1 MLGTLGRA
9 LALALLLLVAGV
21 AHAQAPPEQQAALRA
36 ELQKA
41 RLEAAGISHNPA
53 EEMAAYQRVF
63 EIHKTLVGPDSPEL
77 IQTLR
82 MMAATFDLDDP
93 DIYRKKAPFFEEIL
107 RLQVRAGMAAEAD
120 ETRVRL
126 IEFYDLTGQ
135 AQRSAPFIRGR
146 LEYFKA
152 TGRDVMP
159 VALDLSRHLRDAGD
173 IPGAI
178 AAISYLPADCLQTW
192 AERCFA
198 AAQTMFNLAMSVDD
212 VATVDRMGLGLVA
225 RLKAGGCGR
234 DLVSELSVYFEYKK
248 NDQAGHDLIVSQLA
262 SPTCSFEDRGQVA
275 DWLETGY
282 SDYKAT
288 EAIRRE
294 AVAKARSA
302 DDRAEANGAL
312 GLNLLR
318 QERAADAIPYLK
330 AAVDLY
336 MAAKRQDG
344 FALIY
349 EASNL
354 AEAYDA
360 AGDHAKSLALLDATL
375 AIPAVVE
382 EMRKEPLE
390 NYLIADKARSLI
402 AANRSPEARTL
413 MAAHVRALG
422 QLLWTYNLFDGF
434 DAAVDLLRDA
444 GGEDEAR
451 AAMMAFGKRFGADPN
466 VPRLKRFAIRLY
478 AAEAAGRTPDG
489 RLDAIHDVRGVLA
502 DLSAFQLTA
511 AQVGGAQAASVR
523 QALGSAVA
531 QSDNGRGA
539 ALSLLVDLGWPERA
553 GAEGRAV
560 TAEGFAAA
568 QDLEVSAAARALAQT
583 AARVAA
589 GSGPLGAAARRQQ
602 DLAQALRTANEAL
615 TNLAPGAGADDV
627 KAREAEVDRL
637 GRDLAAVDAQLRR
650 DFPQYAELVSP
661 AALPLAEV
669 QRRLRP
675 GEGLL
680 LITPIWGDLH
690 VFAISKTEVAWH
702 RLPDGA
708 DSAATR
714 VAALRCQVDP
724 TTCGKAA
731 AAARRGDPTGL
742 KPATP
747 GETIPAFDLDAA
759 YGLYRDLVAPVEGA
773 LKGVDQLFVTANGP
787 LSGLPLGLLVTKPPA
802 PGTDNGSSAALAAA
816 PWLADRYALTTLPSV
831 SSLRAFNILRAPGKD
846 RPAFRGYGDPVLVGA
861 SLTVAAEA
869 VRHRGD
875 GGTQALANP
884 EMLRM
889 GLEPLPHTRD
899 ELTAMAQALGAPPSS
914 LRLGADATET
924 AVKTEADIGAARV
937 VAFATHGLI
946 PTIYNKLDEPGLVMT
961 PPDRA
966 TAQDDGYLSAS
977 EAAGLK
983 LSADW
988 LILSACNTAAASGK
1002 PEAESLSG
1010 LARAFLYAGAK
1021 ALLASHWSV
1030 LDDATQALMIE
1041 ALSAQGRDPT
1051 LTKAQALQR
1060 AMTAVRTGHRADGS
1074 ALPGWDPIWAHP
1086 AAWAP
1091 ASSR

>member
-1 MLGTLGRA
+1 MFRTLARA
-9 LALALLLLVAGV
+9 LALALLLIAGV
-21 AHAQAPPEQQAALRA
+21 AHAQAPPEQQEALRA
-36 ELQKA
+36 QFKEV
-41 RLEAAGISHNPA
+41 RLAAAMVSHNPA
-53 EEMAAYQRVF
+53 EELRLYTQLL
-63 EIHKTLVGPDSPEL
+63 EIHKKLVGANSPEL
-77 IQTLR
+77 IPTLR
-82 MMAATFDLDDP
+82 LMAATFDLDDP
-93 DIYRKKAPFFEEIL
+93 DIYRKKAPFFAEIL
-107 RLQVRAGMAAEAD
+107 RLQVGAGLVADAD

-135 AQRSAPFIRGR
+135 AQLSVPYIRGR
-146 LEYFKA
+146 LDYFKA
-152 TGRDVMP
+152 TGRDVTP

-178 AAISYLPADCLQTW
+178 QAISYLPADCLQTW
-192 AERCFA
+192 APRCFA
-198 AAQTMFNLAMSVDD
+198 AAQTMFGLAMSADD
-212 VATVDRMGLGLVA
+212 VTTVDRLGLGLVA
-225 RLKAGGCGR
+225 RLKGGTCSR
-234 DLVSELSVYFEYKK
+234 DLVSEVSVYFEYKK
-248 NDQAGHDLIVSQLA
+248 NDQAGHDLIAPLLK
-262 SPTCSFEDRGQVA
+262 SPGCAFDDRLEVA

-282 SDYKAT
+282 SDYKTT
-288 EAIRRE
+288 EPIRRD
-294 AVAKARSA
+294 ALTKARSSG
-302 DDRAEANGAL
+302 DRAEANGSL

-318 QERAADAIPYLK
+318 QERPAEAVPFLRAAL
-330 AAVDLY
+330 DLY
-336 MAAKRQDG
+336 LAARPQDG

-349 EASNL
+349 VGSNL

-360 AGDHAKSLALLDATL
+360 AGDHARSLTMLNATL
-375 AIPAVVE
+375 ALPSVVE

-413 MAAHVRALG
+413 MAAHVHALG
-422 QLLWTYNLFDGF
+422 QLSWTYNLFDGF
-434 DAAVDLLRDA
+434 NGAVGLLEAA
-444 GGEDEAR
+444 GGEDDAR
-451 AAMMAFGKRFGADPN
+451 AAVMAFGKRFGADPN

-478 AAEAAGRTPDG
+478 AAEAAGRKPEG
-489 RLDAIHDVRGVLA
+489 RSAAIADVRGVLT
-502 DLSAFQLTA
+502 DLSAFQQTVSLATGE
-511 AQVGGAQAASVR
+511 QGASVR
-523 QALGSAVA
+523 QALAGSVA
-531 QSDNGRGA
+531 QDDNGRGA

-553 GAEGRAV
+553 GTDGRAI
-560 TAEGFAAA
+560 TADAFAAA
-568 QDLEVSAAARALAQT
+568 QDMEVSAAARALAQT

-602 DLAQALRTANEAL
+602 DLVQALRAANEAL
-615 TNLAPGAGADDV
+615 TNLAPGASADEA
-627 KAREAEVDRL
+627 KQREAEADRL
-637 GRDLAAVDAQLRR
+637 GRELAAVDGQLRR
-650 DFPQYAELVSP
+650 DFPQYAELISP
-661 AALPLAEV
+661 AAMPLAEV

-680 LITPIWGDLH
+680 LITPVWGDLH

-702 RLPDGA
+702 KLPDGA
-708 DSAATR
+708 ESVAQR

-724 TTCGKAA
+724 GTCGQAA
-731 AAARRGDPTGL
+731 AAARRGDG

-747 GETIPAFDLDAA
+747 NAKIPSFDLGAA
-759 YGLYRDLVAPVEGA
+759 YTLYRDLIAPVEGS

-787 LSGLPLGLLVTKPPA
+787 LSGLPLGLLVTRPPA
-802 PGTDNGSSAALAAA
+802 AGTDTGSSAALAAA

-831 SSLRAFNILRAPGKD
+831 SSLRAFNIVRTAVAD
-846 RPAFRGYGDPVLVGA
+846 RPAFRGYGDPVLLGA
-861 SLTVAAEA
+861 GLAPPPQIL
-869 VRHRGD
+869 HRGGD
-875 GGTQALANP
+875 GTQVLANP
-884 EMLRM
+884 EMLRTR
-889 GLEPLPHTRD
+889 LEPLPHTRG

-937 VAFATHGLI
+937 VAFATHGLV
-946 PTIYNKLDEPGLVMT
+946 PTVYNKLDEPGLVMT
-961 PPDRA
+961 PPAQA
-966 TAQDDGYLSAS
+966 TLEDDGYLSAS

-1041 ALSAQGRDPT
+1041 TLSAQRRDPA

-1060 AMTAVRTGHRADGS
+1060 AMAAVRTGRRADGN
-1074 ALPGWDPIWAHP
+1074 AVPDWTPIWAHP

-1091 ASSR
+1091 FVLIGAGE